1 MVLKVVSRLNFSS
14 CGNRNGFSFDDAR
27 LRQNGRFR
35 QSNFKRFKF
44 NILVPFIIKS
54 RIGGGLLY
62 LIHFL
67 SDLPKTLNY
76 FQ

>member
-27 LRQNGRFR
+27 LRLNGRFR

-44 NILVPFIIKS
+44 NILVPFIHQVTD
-54 RIGGGLLY
+54 RRGV
-62 LIHFL
+62 
-67 SDLPKTLNY
+67 Y
-76 FQ
+76 FI